1 MPNFAEAKAWLLE
14 TWQEWNKDEAPRMGA
29 ALSFY
34 TMLSLAPLLILL
46 IAVAG
51 LIFGAEAARGQLF
64 GQIRDLVGDQSAATL
79 QEMVNN
85 ASKPGKGVMASLI
98 GFITLLVGASTV
110 ASELQ
115 YAVNRIWAHH
125 PPATDD
131 SVTDQVKKRGLALAI
146 VLGAGFLLLTSLA
159 VSSVIAASGKWF
171 SNMIPLP
178 EVVMTAINMLVGIVV
193 IAGVFAVLF
202 RYLPDARPHWRYV
215 WQGALFTSI
224 LFALGKFAIGMYL
237 GKASI
242 GDTYGAAG
250 SLVVM
255 LVWVYYSAQLVF
267 FGAEFTEVYARHNG
281 APEHHPANTPEK
293 GSTPAPKAE
302 GRERS
307 IAGSELPAHVAA
319 GNARMSG
326 STQAGEQT
334 AGVLGTVIGSALAV
348 TKLVRGGRK

>member
-1 MPNFAEAKAWLLE
+1 MPNFAQLKDWFVE
-14 TWQEWNKDEAPRMGA
+14 TWQEWNKDEAPRLGA

-51 LIFGAEAARGQLF
+51 LVFGSEAASGQLF
-64 GQIRDLVGDQSAATL
+64 GQIRDLVGDQGAATL
-79 QEMVNN
+79 QQMVQN
-85 ASKPGKGVMASLI
+85 ANKPGKGIMASAI
-98 GFITLLVGASTV
+98 GFITLLVGASSV

-115 YAVNRIWAHH
+115 YSLNRIFAHH
-125 PPATDD
+125 IPDQD
-131 SVTDQVKKRGLALAI
+131 EGMTDQVKKRGIALAI

-159 VSSVIAASGKWF
+159 VSSAIAAAGKWF
-171 SNMIPLP
+171 AGMIPLP
-178 EVVMTAINMLVGIVV
+178 EVVLTSLNFIVGLIV

-202 RYLPDARPHWRYV
+202 HYMPDARPRWEHV

-224 LFALGKFAIGMYL
+224 LFGIGKLAIGVYL

-250 SLVVM
+250 SLVVV

-281 APEHHPANTPEK
+281 APVRHNQDK
-293 GSTPAPKAE
+293 PAPASSTTKDMH
-302 GRERS
+302 GTR
-307 IAGSELPAHVAA
+307 LPEHVAA
-319 GNARMSG
+319 GNSHMSG
-326 STQAGEQT
+326 SPNRGDHSI
-334 AGVLGTVIGSALAV
+334 GVLGTLIGSALAV
-348 TKLVRGGRK
+348 TKLVRGRK